1 MTMNMMM
8 YVSDMFSF
16 YLASLISLALID
28 FGPNQYSLFLQY
40 FFLIFHCQMS
50 KLFCIVDT
58 KNNWKRSLKLRTLK
72 ALLLSRLGWFVGI
85 QLCYLLNDKHRGFQG
100 CSFLVYIFKGDRIF
114 RSSCLEILT
123 HATLRIT

>member
-40 FFLIFHCQMS
+40 FFFNI
-50 KLFCIVDT
+50 
-58 KNNWKRSLKLRTLK
+58 SLP
-72 ALLLSRLGWFVGI
+72 
-85 QLCYLLNDKHRGFQG
+85 N
-100 CSFLVYIFKGDRIF
+100 
-114 RSSCLEILT
+114 E
-123 HATLRIT
+123 